1 MTTRFLAILY
11 TLVSKMVFPGF
22 PPFPP
27 QHFVY
32 LYALS
37 PRPFISVFIEDPSLT
52 SFSLNIFL
60 EDSSM
65 FTASN
70 TFSLAT
76 PKPLI

>member
-37 PRPFISVFIEDPSLT
+37 PRPFHFSIYRGSIPDQFLT
-52 SFSLNIFL
+52 QHILRR
-60 EDSSM
+60 
-65 FTASN
+65 
-70 TFSLAT
+70 
-76 PKPLI
+76 LIHVHCF